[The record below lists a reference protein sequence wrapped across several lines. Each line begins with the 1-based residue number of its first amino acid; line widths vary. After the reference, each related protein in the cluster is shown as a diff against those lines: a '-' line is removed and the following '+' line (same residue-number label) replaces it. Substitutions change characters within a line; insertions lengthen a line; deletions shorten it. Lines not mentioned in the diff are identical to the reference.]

1 MTDRLQDAVGD
12 AMSAVATFVPKL
24 IAFLLILI
32 IGLLIAKAIGKAV
45 DKVLERVGFDRAVER
60 GGVRRALER
69 SSYDASGIVGKLVY
83 YALVLFVL
91 QMAFGVFGPNPIS
104 DLLSGVIAFLP
115 RAIVAIIIIV
125 VAAAI
130 AAAVRDIIGN
140 ALSGLSYG
148 RTLANIASF
157 FIIGLGVI
165 AALNQVGIAT
175 TVTTPVLI
183 AVLATVVGILV
194 VGVGG
199 GLVRPMQS
207 RWERYLDTMET
218 EGDRIRAQARRSPSH
233 SDQTRPVGS
242 GSTAYSGDATSQSAL
257 EDPTVSP
264 QGGTRGYETG
274 STSETGSTTP
284 GYGRDTGSGTEYGRH

>member
-1 MTDRLQDAVGD
+1 MTDRLQDALGD

-24 IAFLLILI
+24 LAFLLILI
-32 IGLLIAKAIGKAV
+32 IGLFIAKAIGKVV
-45 DKVLERVGFDRAVER
+45 DTVLERVGFDRAVER

-104 DLLSGVIAFLP
+104 DLLSSVIAFLP

-130 AAAVRDIIGN
+130 AAAVRDLIGN

-157 FIIGLGVI
+157 FILGLGVI

-175 TVTTPVLI
+175 TVTTPILI
-183 AVLATVVGILV
+183 AVLATIAGILV

-207 RWERYLDTMET
+207 RWERYLDTVET
-218 EGDRIRAQARRSPSH
+218 EGDRIRAQSRRSS
-233 SDQTRPVGS
+233 SDRGD
-242 GSTAYSGDATSQSAL
+242 AYSTEPVPARAGQPASQAPG
-257 EDPTVSP
+257 EGPTAPTQSR
-264 QGGTRGYETG
+264 TRGYERQ
-274 STSETGSTTP
+274 STIDPESGPEWGT
-284 GYGRDTGSGTEYGRH
+284 GTEPGRP